1 MYIGEVVGTVVA
13 TVKEPGLENIPLLVV
28 HKIEKGKKTKMIVAA
43 DSTRQAGKGDIVY
56 MIGSREA
63 GRIFR
68 TKLTPAD
75 AAIVG
80 FIDSYNVVIQP
91 ENQ

>member
-13 TVKEPGLENIPLLVV
+13 TVKEPGLEDIPLLVV
-28 HKIEKGKKTKMIVAA
+28 QLIEKGKKTKMIVAA
-43 DSTRQAGKGDIVY
+43 DSTRQAGKGDFVY

-63 GRIFR
+63 GRVFR
-68 TKLTPAD
+68 RKLTPAD
-75 AAIVG
+75 SAIVG

-91 ENQ
+91 EKQ